1 MTYWNELLE
10 LILNVENLTSLM
22 VYLVPSS
29 DPIPNSQVD
38 CILQVDSEQHWLLP
52 AHLEL
57 ISPAV
62 VVALA
67 VVVVV
72 VSVWW
77 FAESDHT
84 VVVVLLSAEPSSL
97 VVVVALGCPVPHCC
111 LYQVVV
117 VVCRL
122 FDHHYPHLV

>member
-1 MTYWNELLE
+1 MTYWSELPE
-10 LILNVENLTSLM
+10 LILSVENLTSLM

-38 CILQVDSEQHWLLP
+38 CILQVGSEPRRLLP

-57 ISPAV
+57 ISPAL

-67 VVVVV
+67 VVV

-84 VVVVLLSAEPSSL
+84 VVVVLLSAEPFSL